1 VSANS
6 ASSALAHSIRRYLGA
21 LPDKAG
27 PITYQ
32 ALAVALAVPP
42 PHTIH
47 TLVLALEQTMR
58 EDAEGGRPFIAARV
72 ISRHRG
78 GLPAPG
84 FFALATALGRHDGAE
99 SGASAQRF
107 HAAQL
112 EQLAT
117 RQAAGVEPG

>member
-1 VSANS
+1 VNANS
-6 ASSALAHSIRRYLGA
+6 ASSALAHSIRHYLGA
-21 LPDKAG
+21 LPDDAE

-58 EDAEGGRPFIAARV
+58 EDANSGRPFIAARV

-84 FFALATALGRHDGAE
+84 FFALATALDRHDGAE
-99 SGASAQRF
+99 SGTSAQRF
-107 HAAQL
+107 HAAQRA
-112 EQLAT
+112 ELAAWL
-117 RQAAGVEPG
+117 AADSKQQ